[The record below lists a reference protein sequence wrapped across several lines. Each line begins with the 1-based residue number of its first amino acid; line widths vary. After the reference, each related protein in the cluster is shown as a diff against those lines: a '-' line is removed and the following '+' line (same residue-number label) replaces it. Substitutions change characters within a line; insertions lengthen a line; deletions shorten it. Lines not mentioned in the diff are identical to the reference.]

1 MRYFTMSNVIKKGKV
16 YIAPNATVV
25 GDVVLENNVSIWY
38 GAVLRGDVGPIHIE
52 EGTNIQDNCVL
63 HDPVTIGKG
72 CTVGHGALVHG
83 CTIGDHSMIGMGAI
97 VLSGA
102 KLGKNCVVAAG
113 AVVKEGMIVPDGH
126 VVMGIPAR
134 IVNPTRQNLIDDI
147 LKNEREYIRLAEE
160 TFG

>member
-1 MRYFTMSNVIKKGKV
+1 MRYFTMSNVIKNGKV

-38 GAVLRGDVGPIHIE
+38 GAVLRGDVGPIRIG

-113 AVVKEGMIVPDGH
+113 AVVKEGMVVPDGH

>member
-1 MRYFTMSNVIKKGKV
+1 MSNVTKNGKV

-38 GAVLRGDVGPIHIE
+38 GAVLRGDVGPIRIG

-113 AVVKEGMIVPDGH
+113 AVVKEGMVVPDGH

>member
-1 MRYFTMSNVIKKGKV
+1 
-16 YIAPNATVV
+16 
-25 GDVVLENNVSIWY
+25 
-38 GAVLRGDVGPIHIE
+38 
-52 EGTNIQDNCVL
+52 
-63 HDPVTIGKG
+63 
-72 CTVGHGALVHG
+72 
-83 CTIGDHSMIGMGAI
+83 MIGMGAI

-113 AVVKEGMIVPDGH
+113 AVVKEGMVVPDGH